1 MDVIKFDGGDKRLYD
16 LVAHLVMSEEVL
28 AYNQNYPFKT
38 SSKYLWFVAIENG
51 ETLGF
56 VPVKLSKGEA
66 KINNY
71 YVAEDDGTVFSAL
84 LKEIV
89 RTLSSDYAVGA
100 VVQTRHIPFFAA
112 CGFYIALHWTR
123 YAKMQLLAG
132 AWVQGV
138 HNIPEDIIER
148 IRPV

>member
-1 MDVIKFDGGDKRLYD
+1 MDVIKLDGGDKRLYY

-28 AYNQNYPFKT
+28 VYNLNYPFKT

-56 VPVKLSKGEA
+56 MPVKLSEGEA

-71 YVAEDDGTVFSAL
+71 YVADDDGAVFSAL
-84 LKEIV
+84 LKEVV
-89 RTLSSDYAVGA
+89 RALSSDYAVGA
-100 VVQTRHIPFFAA
+100 VVQTRHIPFFAT
-112 CGFYIALHWTR
+112 CGFSVAFHWTR

-132 AWVQGV
+132 ARVQGV
-138 HNIPEDIIER
+138 HNIPEDVTGSIGS
-148 IRPV
+148 V